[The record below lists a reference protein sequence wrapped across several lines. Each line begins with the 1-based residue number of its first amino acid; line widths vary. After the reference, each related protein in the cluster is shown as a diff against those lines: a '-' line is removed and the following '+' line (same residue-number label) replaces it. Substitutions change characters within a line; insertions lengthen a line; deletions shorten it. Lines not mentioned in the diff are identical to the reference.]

1 MLLAL
6 QLLNLLEAEAAEDTT
21 PDQFTFVD
29 QSGVALS
36 STITSAAVTITGIDA
51 AAAITVTGGEYDINE
66 SGTFTSDAGT
76 VNNGDTVRARGT
88 SSGDYSTAT
97 NVTITIGGV
106 SDTFTFT
113 TLADPAAASWS
124 MSGTAVTAEGIMSVS
139 FLDDETEVPGTAVF
153 VAGFAHTES
162 GQRYVALWP
171 ASDEIVYVRGIACR
185 PDGAMII
192 DPSGTIAT
200 YRNGWGLT
208 ARGEVVA
215 TTSTPDLIKAG
226 FGLMHEGDVCM
237 SEVA

>member
-6 QLLNLLEAEAAEDTT
+6 QLLNLLEAEAVDDTT

-36 STITSAAVTITGIDA
+36 STITSAAVTITGITA
-51 AAAITVTGGEYDINE
+51 AATITVTGGEYDINGSE
-66 SGTFTSDAGT
+66 TFVSTEGT

-88 SSGDYSTAT
+88 SSSDYSTAT
-97 NVTITIGGV
+97 NVAVTIGGV

-113 TLADPAAASWS
+113 TLADPTAANWA
-124 MSGTAVTAEGIMSVS
+124 MSGTAVTAEGIMAAS
-139 FLDDETEVPGTAVF
+139 FLDDETEVPGTAIF

-171 ASDEIVYVRGIACR
+171 TSGQVVYVRGVACR
-185 PDGAMII
+185 HDGAMII
-192 DPSGTIAT
+192 DPSGTVAAYI
-200 YRNGWGLT
+200 NGWGLT

-215 TTSTPDLIKAG
+215 TTSTPDLIKGG
-226 FGLMHEGDVCM
+226 FGLMHEGDLCM